1 MFVAPK
7 YIDGYLRETAVKG
20 AFDPVTTPKIENDGF
35 VGQLSDAFRYQ
46 RFAENSTSEGD
57 VWDAELTQEFSKMET
72 VSPAELS
79 KLNRL
84 RPNKD
89 VFSKI
94 GGLFNLDDQAES
106 DFWREYDAL
115 RQNRPELHLRS
126 RAEMKTAIRERGAKL
141 RRAFE
146 TSDGSFAAGV
156 GGFIGSAA
164 GSLTDPVNLAS
175 MLLTGGWAA
184 GAVKSLGVAGAK
196 RLGVIAGTEFLTGAA
211 TELPIQ
217 LASADFKHS
226 LGIETSGGDIAV
238 NTLAAGVGGAALPVA
253 GEGMKKLYGTFRMAL
268 RKAGKNAPLKARA
281 AGIKMDGEAFET
293 QTSPFQTPDAGNTLY
308 HKKQIIDAEQKIL
321 RGDPFDAGVR
331 QLRYIDEPIADVMG
345 KKPGYLQLKSSN
357 VHPSEKHLK
366 NIRDVGFS
374 SVEDYSDFVA
384 RNFDGIYKG
393 SSPGRYMFVV
403 SNERLQELGVP
414 FGSHS
419 NTLVIEAM
427 LIKDSGIFDIITAL
441 PKDKRYFRN
450 KKNLLSER
458 ATTNHLQETPKN
470 VSLTG
475 QKQASNNNIT
485 FDGRNVQPVRVD
497 GYKIT
502 TQYDIVDLSELKTSD
517 FPDYPAALQPRDR
530 SRQASAD
537 QVGEMMRRLDPERLG
552 RHTDADRGAPIVSP
566 DGFVESGNG
575 RTAAIRRAYEENPQS
590 AARYRAMVEAEA
602 RLLGKDV
609 SGMKRPVLI
618 RRRLTDLSEEERR
631 AFVVAANRSSSLGY
645 SVAETAVL
653 DAEKMT
659 ADMLDLLRDGDL
671 RSVSNSDF
679 VREFRRRAVPKEDA
693 AGFQKSD
700 GTLSASGERRIAA
713 ALFYRAYN
721 DRDLA
726 EMLFDAQS
734 NIKTIGTALQKAA
747 PDVARLRDAVAEGII
762 PAQYDISADIVAAA
776 NLVRSARDAGE
787 KVADRI
793 AQTDIFK
800 GELPENT
807 LNVLRLFFH
816 DEHFSRPVSAE
827 KIADALKK
835 YVDSA
840 MRERTDQSVLFDM
853 EKKTPSRILE
863 TQYRND
869 LPDAAETSTDAKA
882 ATELTRDLQTEEM
895 KRLDADLDAA
905 LRDLPDVP
913 DIRAEIEEAKSGD
926 GLIAEVSSCIFGG

>member
-20 AFDPVTTPKIENDGF
+20 AFDPATTPKIENDGF

-57 VWDAELTQEFSKMET
+57 AWDSELTQEFSKMET
-72 VSPAELS
+72 VSPDELS

-126 RAEMKTAIRERGAKL
+126 RTEMKTAIRERGERL

-156 GGFIGSAA
+156 GNFIGSAA

-175 MLLTGGWAA
+175 MLLTGGWAS

-217 LASADFKHS
+217 LASADFKRS
-226 LGIETSGGDIAV
+226 LGVEASGKDIAV

-253 GEGMKKLYGTFRMAL
+253 GAGMKKLYGAFRRAL

-293 QTSPFQTPDAGNTLY
+293 QTSPFQTPDAGNAIY
-308 HKKQIIDAEQKIL
+308 HQKQIIDAEQKIL

-393 SSPGRYMFVV
+393 SSPGRYMFAV
-403 SNERLQELGVP
+403 SSERLQQLNVHTNG
-414 FGSHS
+414 HS
-419 NTLVIEAM
+419 NTLVVEAM
-427 LIKDSGIFDIITAL
+427 LIKDSGIFDVVSAFPCRIEYL
-441 PKDKRYFRN
+441 KN

-458 ATTNHLQETPKN
+458 AQTNQT
-470 VSLTG
+470 VSDSPGAYFG
-475 QKQASNNNIT
+475 QKQALNNNIT
-485 FDGRNVQPVRVD
+485 FDGRNVQPVKVD

-882 ATELTRDLQTEEM
+882 ATELTRDLQTEEI